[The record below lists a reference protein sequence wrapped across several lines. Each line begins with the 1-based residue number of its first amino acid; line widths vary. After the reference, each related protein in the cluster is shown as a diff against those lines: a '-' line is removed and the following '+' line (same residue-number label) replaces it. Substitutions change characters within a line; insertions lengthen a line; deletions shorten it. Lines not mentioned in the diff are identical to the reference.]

1 MRSSINNLLTICL
14 NFFIII
20 TLSTRTT
27 VAMQQ
32 DYYKVTVEN
41 FLLHSTIKVQRP
53 WQTEL
58 YPTYLTP
65 SSSTTFLLSKDN
77 SKFTILL
84 SECYIEPLIQLT
96 STKNGE
102 IFYISPLRDLPKEK
116 TISINNDTQELGKK
130 TATMNPAKYQ
140 IAKKI
145 ILKKIQSQ

>member
-1 MRSSINNLLTICL
+1 
-14 NFFIII
+14 
-20 TLSTRTT
+20 
-27 VAMQQ
+27 
-32 DYYKVTVEN
+32 
-41 FLLHSTIKVQRP
+41 
-53 WQTEL
+53 
-58 YPTYLTP
+58 TP

-145 ILKKIQSQ
+145 ILKKIQSQKKTNKTKTKIQQ